1 MPNISQGNESPSNTK
16 MLSKVNQAIASEVP
30 SVGEDEDKTTGQ
42 GINWL
47 WSDWCDCVG
56 LSRIY

>member
-1 MPNISQGNESPSNTK
+1 

-30 SVGEDEDKTTGQ
+30 SLSVGEDEDKTTGQ

-47 WSDWCDCVG
+47 WSD
-56 LSRIY
+56 